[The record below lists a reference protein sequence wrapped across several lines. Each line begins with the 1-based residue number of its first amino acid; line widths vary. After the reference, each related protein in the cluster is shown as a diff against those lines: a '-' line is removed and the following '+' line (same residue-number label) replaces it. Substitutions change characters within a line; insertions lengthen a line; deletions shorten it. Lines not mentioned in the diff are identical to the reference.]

1 MAKLFAKKVPKKCS
15 MNSKSAQIVT
25 IPPEFEHDAI
35 RLITENMKI
44 NRFIFYLLDRIIAS
58 FFSNTAEGDLFA
70 FGQLL
75 EIALGGT

>member
-44 NRFIFYLLDRIIAS
+44 NRFIFYLLDI
-58 FFSNTAEGDLFA
+58 G
-70 FGQLL
+70 
-75 EIALGGT
+75 